1 MFQHCTDLLLQKQPT
16 RKFLLASEF
25 SSQLSGDSIWPFSR
39 QTGMRE
45 NKRPSAGH
53 PGSYQITGTKH

>member
-1 MFQHCTDLLLQKQPT
+1 MFQHFTDLLLQKQPT

-25 SSQLSGDSIWPFSR
+25 SSQLSGYSIWPFSL

-45 NKRPSAGH
+45 NKKEKRWAP
-53 PGSYQITGTKH
+53 TW